1 MFLCSTKNACGHPLN
16 PSDHV
21 LAGAF
26 DLLPS
31 QPCSQNNVLNPV
43 VQPQPPSAVVAPLI
57 EAVDHLPPHSGAAPP
72 NAGVIIVAH
81 HPQVAP
87 PPGGV
92 GVVLAPPATP
102 NGGDGAV
109 GGAAPAPEVP
119 PSDVTAPRGTFAH
132 LRAQAA
138 RMATQRQ
145 MAAVAVGGNCIPTV
159 WPVGMHSVTSP
170 ESSNASNPKYP

>member
-1 MFLCSTKNACGHPLN
+1 M
-16 PSDHV
+16 
-21 LAGAF
+21 
-26 DLLPS
+26 
-31 QPCSQNNVLNPV
+31 
-43 VQPQPPSAVVAPLI
+43 QPQPPLAVAAPII
-57 EAVDHLPPHSGAAPP
+57 EAVDHLPPFGGAAAP
-72 NAGVIIVAH
+72 NAGVIIVVP

-87 PPGGV
+87 PPGGG
-92 GVVLAPPATP
+92 GVVLTPPATP
-102 NGGDGAV
+102 NDGGKAA
-109 GGAAPAPEVP
+109 GGAAPAPAVP